1 MTNLWPWIAVAGVGA
16 FHGLSPATGWMFAA
30 AWGVRAH
37 DAAQARRALLPI
49 AVGHAASV
57 AIVACAFAQG
67 LSLDPALVQGLA
79 GALLVGAASCRL
91 LRGAAP
97 RTLVHTPM
105 RVPAGHAGVAL
116 WSFLMATAH
125 GAGLMLVP
133 ALMPLCL
140 AGDPAREITASGS
153 MVLALAAVG
162 VHTAAMLVTTGL
174 IAGGVCRGLARHPR
188 LTSGTM
194 PRRAWT
200 AALAITGVLL
210 IALR

>member
-1 MTNLWPWIAVAGVGA
+1 
-16 FHGLSPATGWMFAA
+16 
-30 AWGVRAH
+30 
-37 DAAQARRALLPI
+37 
-49 AVGHAASV
+49 
-57 AIVACAFAQG
+57 
-67 LSLDPALVQGLA
+67 
-79 GALLVGAASCRL
+79 
-91 LRGAAP
+91 
-97 RTLVHTPM
+97 
-105 RVPAGHAGVAL
+105 
-116 WSFLMATAH
+116 
-125 GAGLMLVP
+125 MLVP

-188 LTSGTM
+188 LTRGAM

>member
-97 RTLVHTPM
+97 RTPLRAPS
-105 RVPAGHAGVAL
+105 GHAGIAL

-133 ALMPLCL
+133 ALVPLCL
-140 AGDPAREITASGS
+140 AGGPMREITASGS
-153 MVLALAAVG
+153 LVMALAAIG
-162 VHTAAMLVTTGL
+162 VHTVAMLVTTGL
-174 IAGGVCRGLARHPR
+174 IAAGVCRSIAMHPR
-188 LTSGTM
+188 LLSGTAL
-194 PRRAWT
+194 RRAWT
-200 AALAITGVLL
+200 AALALTGVLL
-210 IALR
+210 MALR

>member
-79 GALLVGAASCRL
+79 GALLVGAASRRL

-97 RTLVHTPM
+97 RTPLRAPS
-105 RVPAGHAGVAL
+105 GHAGIAL

-188 LTSGTM
+188 LTRGAM
-194 PRRAWT
+194 PRRAWN